1 MVQSGP
7 APTGRQETSVPR
19 QRERPTAA
27 PDNDRATV
35 VLPYVGTRTASRTR
49 SLRVWMMSLPVDFV
63 AFLVPLAYNRDN
75 WKGVVAGAA
84 VTVGVFALGGLY
96 RGRRHVSFL
105 DELPAL
111 CGRLLAAA
119 AIVSIVG
126 ALRHDSVAAVGNL
139 LRTMAVSALLV
150 IVGRLVTRHI
160 AVLARRRRWV
170 EHSAIVLGG
179 GPVAVE
185 LARLL
190 RRYPEYG
197 LRFVGFVDVA
207 STEHVQRDSM
217 PLIGHLND
225 LETLIRLIECDVV
238 LIADIDCPDS
248 SLLQIARLPAMLD
261 CDLWMVPRLREFHS
275 GGTVPDHIGAIP
287 VVRVR
292 RSSLSGPRWWIKRG
306 SDIVAASVAL
316 VALSPVMLLCAL
328 AVFAEGGRGIFFRQ
342 QRVGRHGEPFELVKF
357 RSMRPSSETESQ
369 TNWSVANDPRV
380 GPVGRFLRRTSLDEL
395 PQLWNILRG
404 DMTIVGPRPE
414 RPFFVDQF
422 SADYPD
428 YAMRHRVPVGLT
440 GLAQV
445 SGLRGDTPISDRARF
460 DNYYIENWSLWL
472 DVKVVVR
479 TVAEVF
485 RARGR

>member
-1 MVQSGP
+1 M
-7 APTGRQETSVPR
+7 PR
-19 QRERPTAA
+19 QRERPAAA

-197 LRFVGFVDVA
+197 LRFVGF
-207 STEHVQRDSM
+207 
-217 PLIGHLND
+217 
-225 LETLIRLIECDVV
+225 
-238 LIADIDCPDS
+238 
-248 SLLQIARLPAMLD
+248 
-261 CDLWMVPRLREFHS
+261 
-275 GGTVPDHIGAIP
+275 
-287 VVRVR
+287 
-292 RSSLSGPRWWIKRG
+292 
-306 SDIVAASVAL
+306 
-316 VALSPVMLLCAL
+316 
-328 AVFAEGGRGIFFRQ
+328 
-342 QRVGRHGEPFELVKF
+342 
-357 RSMRPSSETESQ
+357 
-369 TNWSVANDPRV
+369 
-380 GPVGRFLRRTSLDEL
+380 
-395 PQLWNILRG
+395 
-404 DMTIVGPRPE
+404 
-414 RPFFVDQF
+414 
-422 SADYPD
+422 
-428 YAMRHRVPVGLT
+428 
-440 GLAQV
+440 
-445 SGLRGDTPISDRARF
+445 
-460 DNYYIENWSLWL
+460 
-472 DVKVVVR
+472 
-479 TVAEVF
+479 
-485 RARGR
+485 